1 MLYLLLGILFNVA
14 IFIAFRT
21 YAKFGVRT
29 LPAIV
34 INYYVCVITGL
45 VFLGSL
51 HDIPAMLSLENQWI
65 YFALFLGFV
74 FIITFYMMAVT
85 TQRFSVTVSSIAAKM
100 SLAIPVIFSLFIFQI
115 ESKPFNVLNYLGIL
129 TAFVAIYLSSLKK
142 KEKPAEMTAPPLDDG
157 NPPPGS
163 PAAGAPVA
171 VKNWRLLLLPVGVFV
186 CSGIIDTTINY
197 TTYRYLTDAEAAVFP
212 LVIFFV
218 AGVIGTTLQVVR
230 KERTRLKELIGGIC
244 LGVPNYFSIY
254 FIVKALAAFDNNGA
268 FFYPILNINI
278 ILFSSL
284 FAIIIFKEKLR
295 LVNKLGLALAIL
307 AILLIS
313 YQEIFAYFA

>member
-21 YAKFGVRT
+21 FAKFNIRT

-34 INYYVCVITGL
+34 INYYVCVLTGL
-45 VFLGSL
+45 VFLGSFR
-51 HDIPAMLSLENQWI
+51 DIPAMLSLENQWM
-65 YFALFLGFV
+65 YFAFFLGFL

-85 TQRFSVTVSSIAAKM
+85 TQRLSVTVSSIAAKM
-100 SLAIPVIFSLFIFQI
+100 SLAIPVIFSLFVFQI
-115 ESKPFNVLNYLGIL
+115 ESKPFNALNYLGIL
-129 TAFVAIYLSSLKK
+129 TAFLAIYLSSLKK
-142 KEKPAEMTAPPLDDG
+142 KEKGAEL
-157 NPPPGS
+157 
-163 PAAGAPVA
+163 V
-171 VKNWRLLLLPVGVFV
+171 VKNWGLMLLPLGVFV

-197 TTYRYLTDAEAAVFP
+197 TTYTYLTDAEAAVFP

-218 AGVIGTTLQVVR
+218 AGVIGTGLQLAR
-230 KERTRLKELIGGIC
+230 RERSGLKELIGGIG

-254 FIVKALAAFDNNGA
+254 FIVKALDEFENNGA

-284 FAIIIFKEKLR
+284 FAIIFFKEKL
-295 LVNKLGLALAIL
+295 LPINKLGLLLAVLAIF
-307 AILLIS
+307 LIS
-313 YQEIFAYFA
+313 YQEIFAYLV

>member
-1 MLYLLLGILFNVA
+1 MVYLLLGILFNVA

-21 YAKFGVRT
+21 FAKFGVRT

-34 INYYVCVITGL
+34 INYYVCVLTGL
-45 VFLGSL
+45 VFLGNL
-51 HDIPAMLSLENQWI
+51 RGIPAMLSLENKWM
-65 YFALFLGFV
+65 YFALFLGFL

-85 TQRFSVTVSSIAAKM
+85 TQRLSVTVSSIAAKM

-115 ESKPFNVLNYLGIL
+115 ESKSFNALNYLGIL
-129 TAFVAIYLSSLKK
+129 LAFLAIYLSSLKK
-142 KEKPAEMTAPPLDDG
+142 KEKGDEL
-157 NPPPGS
+157 
-163 PAAGAPVA
+163 A
-171 VKNWRLLLLPVGVFV
+171 VKNWGLLLLPVGVFV

-197 TTYRYLTDAEAAVFP
+197 TTYTYLTDAEAGIFP

-218 AGVIGTTLQVVR
+218 AGVIGTGLQLAR
-230 KERTRLKELIGGIC
+230 KEKTGIKELIGGIG

-254 FIVKALAAFDNNGA
+254 FIVKALAAFENNGA

-284 FAIIIFKEKLR
+284 FAIIFFKEKL
-295 LVNKLGLALAIL
+295 LPVNKMGLGLAVL
-307 AILLIS
+307 AILLLS
-313 YQEIFAYFA
+313 YQEILGYFA

>member
-21 YAKFGVRT
+21 YVKFGVRT

-51 HDIPAMLSLENQWI
+51 PDVPAMLSLENQWI
-65 YFALFLGFV
+65 YFALFLGFL

-85 TQRFSVTVSSIAAKM
+85 TQRLSVTVSSIAAKM

-115 ESKPFNVLNYLGIL
+115 ESKSFNALNYLGIL
-129 TAFVAIYLSSLKK
+129 TAFLAIYLSSLKK
-142 KEKPAEMTAPPLDDG
+142 KEMPAEMTAPPLEDG
-157 NPPPGS
+157 S
-163 PAAGAPVA
+163 SPVA
-171 VKNWRLLLLPVGVFV
+171 GKAVPVRNLGLLLLPVGVFL

-218 AGVIGTTLQVVR
+218 AGIIGTALQIVR

-254 FIVKALAAFDNNGA
+254 FIVKALAEFNNNGA

-295 LVNKLGLALAIL
+295 LVNKVGLALAIL

>member
-21 YAKFGVRT
+21 YAKFGVQT

-34 INYYVCVITGL
+34 VNYYVCVLTGL

-51 HDIPAMLSLENQWI
+51 RDIPAMFSLENQWI
-65 YFALFLGFV
+65 YFAFFLGFL

-85 TQRFSVTVSSIAAKM
+85 TQRLSVTVSSIAAKM
-100 SLAIPVIFSLFIFQI
+100 SLAIPVIFSLFVFQI
-115 ESKPFNVLNYLGIL
+115 ESKPFNALNYLGIL
-129 TAFVAIYLSSLKK
+129 TAFLAIYLSSLKK
-142 KEKPAEMTAPPLDDG
+142 KEKGAEL
-157 NPPPGS
+157 
-163 PAAGAPVA
+163 A
-171 VKNWRLLLLPVGVFV
+171 VKNWGLMLLPLGVFV

-197 TTYRYLTDAEAAVFP
+197 TTFTYLTDAEAALFP

-218 AGVIGTTLQVVR
+218 AGVIGTGMQLAR
-230 KERTRLKELIGGIC
+230 RERTGLKEFIGGIA

-254 FIVKALAAFDNNGA
+254 FIVKALDEFENNGA

-284 FAIIIFKEKLR
+284 FAIIFFKEKL
-295 LVNKLGLALAIL
+295 LPVNKLGLGLAVL

>member
-34 INYYVCVITGL
+34 INYYVCVLTGL
-45 VFLGSL
+45 VFLGRLS
-51 HDIPAMLSLENQWI
+51 DIPAMLSPENQWI
-65 YFALFLGFV
+65 YFALFLGFL
-74 FIITFYMMAVT
+74 FIVTFYMMAVT
-85 TQRFSVTVSSIAAKM
+85 TQRLSVTVSSIAAKM
-100 SLAIPVIFSLFIFQI
+100 SLAIPVIFSLFIFEI

-129 TAFVAIYLSSLKK
+129 TAFLAIYLSSLKK
-142 KEKPAEMTAPPLDDG
+142 KEKAAADTGTAVA
-157 NPPPGS
+157 GS
-163 PAAGAPVA
+163 AVP
-171 VKNWRLLLLPVGVFV
+171 VKNWGLLLLPVGVFV

-197 TTYRYLTDAEAAVFP
+197 TTYRYLSDAEAAIFP

-218 AGVIGTTLQVVR
+218 AGIVGTALQFVR

-254 FIVKALAAFDNNGA
+254 FIVKALAEFNNNGA

-284 FAIIIFKEKLR
+284 FAIVFFREKL
-295 LVNKLGLALAIL
+295 LPVNKVGLVLAIL
-307 AILLIS
+307 AIVLIS
-313 YQEIFAYFA
+313 YQEIFAYFV

>member
-1 MLYLLLGILFNVA
+1 MAYLLLGILFNVA

-21 YAKFGVRT
+21 FAKFGVRT

-34 INYYVCVITGL
+34 INYYVCVLTGL
-45 VFLGSL
+45 VFLGNL
-51 HDIPAMLSLENQWI
+51 RGIPAMLSLENKWM
-65 YFALFLGFV
+65 YFALFLGFL

-85 TQRFSVTVSSIAAKM
+85 TQRLSVTVSSIAAKM

-115 ESKPFNVLNYLGIL
+115 ESKSFNALNYLGIL
-129 TAFVAIYLSSLKK
+129 LAFLAIYLSSLKK
-142 KEKPAEMTAPPLDDG
+142 KEKGDEL
-157 NPPPGS
+157 
-163 PAAGAPVA
+163 A
-171 VKNWRLLLLPVGVFV
+171 VKNWGLLLLPVGVFV

-197 TTYRYLTDAEAAVFP
+197 TTYTYLTDAEAGIFP

-218 AGVIGTTLQVVR
+218 AGVIGTGLQLAR
-230 KERTRLKELIGGIC
+230 KEKTGIKELIGGIG

-254 FIVKALAAFDNNGA
+254 FIVKALAAFENNGA

-284 FAIIIFKEKLR
+284 FAIIFFKEKL
-295 LVNKLGLALAIL
+295 LPVNKMGLGLAVL
-307 AILLIS
+307 AILLLS
-313 YQEIFAYFA
+313 YQEILGYFA